1 MGDATRTLRV
11 GDIAPDFE
19 LKSTGDTSFALSSNK
34 GRANVALAFYPA
46 AFSPV
51 CSREMPL
58 VQEAK
63 ARFEE
68 ADTVIVGISV
78 DNVWT
83 LEEFARQMKL
93 DFPLLSD
100 FYPHGAV
107 AGQYG
112 LLLDSGVSERA
123 VIGIDK
129 EGIINHI
136 EVVPILELPDL
147 GSCLGT
153 FRP

>member
-1 MGDATRTLRV
+1 MGDTTRTLRV

-19 LKSTGDTSFALSSNK
+19 LKSTGDSSFALSSYK
-34 GRANVALAFYPA
+34 GRTNVVLAFYPA

-58 VQEAK
+58 AQEAK
-63 ARFEE
+63 GQFDET
-68 ADTVIVGISV
+68 DTVIAGISV

-83 LEEFARQMKL
+83 LEEFARQMKV

-123 VIGIDK
+123 VIGINK
-129 EGIINHI
+129 EGIIKHI